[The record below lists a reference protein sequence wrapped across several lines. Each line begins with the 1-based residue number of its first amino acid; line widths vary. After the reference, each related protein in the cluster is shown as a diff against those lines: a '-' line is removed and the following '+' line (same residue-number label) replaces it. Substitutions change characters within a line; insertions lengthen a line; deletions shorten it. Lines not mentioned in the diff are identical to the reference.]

1 MLRSAALYAALM
13 MLSGPAPQ
21 PTDYQ
26 QCATVQGPPLVQ
38 EKHINGDAP
47 VSPLV

>member
-1 MLRSAALYAALM
+1 MRKVLILLALTSAAPPPT
-13 MLSGPAPQ
+13 PA
-21 PTDYQ
+21 DYQ